1 MTLNELDEIINQL
14 DERKSRYPNICSVWL
29 KYLEIKKEKLE
40 KAISDTKNMIRIVDT
55 METDMSQE
63 AILLTFI
70 LMYNLTENTNTT

>member
-63 AILLTFI
+63 AILLTFV
-70 LMYNLTENTNTT
+70 LMYNLTENPNTT

>member
-1 MTLNELDEIINQL
+1 MSLNELDAIINQL
-14 DERKSRYPNICSVWL
+14 DERKSRFPNICSVWM

>member
-1 MTLNELDEIINQL
+1 MSLNELDEIINQL